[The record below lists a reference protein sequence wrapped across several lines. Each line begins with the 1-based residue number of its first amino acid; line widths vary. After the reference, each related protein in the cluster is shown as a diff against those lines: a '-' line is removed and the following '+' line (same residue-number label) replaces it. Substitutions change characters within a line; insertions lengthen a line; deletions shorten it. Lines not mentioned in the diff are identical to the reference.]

1 MYSSYLICLK
11 KFKALFSTKLRNFSN
26 TPDLCSHFH
35 SIKITFE
42 GYPIVGIK
50 ALTFIVKIWYVC
62 QTLWMKKKDILMVL
76 WYPHILQSYLLFP
89 RWIIKN
95 FKKRRRLQRC
105 IVGLHPIALN
115 VVDLRGSV
123 SLSFRWLTDCSIN
136 TRRLMELSKKDRFI
150 KHPDILE
157 LSNEADERSS
167 LCTCNAVT
175 LSILCIQDNICF
187 VNLNFDNSFK
197 KHIIIQCWT
206 YSYVGF

>member
-1 MYSSYLICLK
+1 MFNN
-11 KFKALFSTKLRNFSN
+11 FKALFSTKLRNFSN

-62 QTLWMKKKDILMVL
+62 QTLWIKKRHFDGFMVSTYFTKLFALPTMDNKKFKKKKKVAAV
-76 WYPHILQSYLLFP
+76 H
-89 RWIIKN
+89 RW
-95 FKKRRRLQRC
+95 
-105 IVGLHPIALN
+105 VEPYYLN

-123 SLSFRWLTDCSIN
+123 SQSLRWFTDCNIN
-136 TRRLMELSKKDRFI
+136 TRRLIELSKKDRFIVWI

-157 LSNEADERSS
+157 LSNEADDRRS
-167 LCTCNAVT
+167 LWTCNAVT

-187 VNLNFDNSFK
+187 VNLNFD
-197 KHIIIQCWT
+197 
-206 YSYVGF
+206 

>member
-1 MYSSYLICLK
+1 
-11 KFKALFSTKLRNFSN
+11 
-26 TPDLCSHFH
+26 
-35 SIKITFE
+35 
-42 GYPIVGIK
+42 
-50 ALTFIVKIWYVC
+50 
-62 QTLWMKKKDILMVL
+62 MVL
-76 WYPHILQSYLLFP
+76 WYPRILQSYLLCP

-95 FKKRRRLQRC
+95 LKKKKVAAVHRW
-105 IVGLHPIALN
+105 VEPYYLN

-123 SLSFRWLTDCSIN
+123 SQSFCWFTDCNIN
-136 TRRLMELSKKDRFI
+136 TRKLIELSKKDKFIVWI

-157 LSNEADERSS
+157 LSNEADDRRS